1 MHAVTVVEKQPK
13 KRAAKAVEEAEAAA
27 EAAVSA
33 SEGDGDGG
41 DVESEEFGN

>member
-1 MHAVTVVEKQPK
+1 MTVVEKQPK
-13 KRAAKAVEEAEAAA
+13 KRAAKAVEEA